1 MLPASE
7 YSLARWKNTSTS
19 WSSSRMATFVSWRF
33 AEITSSLLMKNSSLF
48 MGENGSIKETEG
60 LLPGLAP
67 GDPEDR
73 CPGLPDYKIFG
84 PLESGDAIL
93 NTPLR
98 RSTKKPGNPG
108 RGTRGRQIELAY
120 PQSS

>member
-1 MLPASE
+1 
-7 YSLARWKNTSTS
+7 
-19 WSSSRMATFVSWRF
+19 
-33 AEITSSLLMKNSSLF
+33 

-67 GDPEDR
+67 GDPGDR